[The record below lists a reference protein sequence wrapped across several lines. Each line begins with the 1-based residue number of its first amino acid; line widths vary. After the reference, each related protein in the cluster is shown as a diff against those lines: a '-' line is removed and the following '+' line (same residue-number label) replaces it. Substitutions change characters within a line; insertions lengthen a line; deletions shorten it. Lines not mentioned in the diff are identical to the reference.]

1 MKRVSKAITVL
12 MLALSLAA
20 PTLAAEIPIERA
32 PDHISEECIAIT
44 ETIIGPVLDEVQNGL
59 GFGEAWGKA
68 NREIHRAVLADSA
81 GGYGYG
87 DLSAAARNAIL
98 QYRDMY
104 LRPGYY
110 AEKETEVKALIQD
123 LITAVESGTADYAA
137 AKQEAYIRIYQS
149 ANPAYNP
156 EVDKAGDFCYWDI
169 PAADSVMFT
178 QARKL
183 LKNTR
188 SRAGQNTINQ

>member
-20 PTLAAEIPIERA
+20 PTLAAEIPIESA

-110 AEKETEVKALIQD
+110 AEKETVVKALIQD

-169 PAADSVMFT
+169 PPVDRVLFT

-183 LKNTR
+183 LKNAR
-188 SRAGQNTINQ
+188 SRAEQMSVTQ